1 VTTTYNFASTLSV
14 RRPNTVQLAP
24 GAPPVAQPAR
34 ANQCWGLIAE
44 PDGSHRT
51 CRARARG
58 HGGTAEKLTCQ
69 SHRKLEES
77 AQALRASLQEQTQEA
92 ANG

>member
-1 VTTTYNFASTLSV
+1 MSTTTYNFASTLSV
-14 RRPNTVQLAP
+14 RRPNTVTLAP

-51 CRARARG
+51 CRSRARG
-58 HGGTAEKLTCQ
+58 AGGRAEKLTCQ
-69 SHRKLEES
+69 SHRKLEEG
-77 AQALRASLQEQTQEA
+77 AQRLRAAALEA
-92 ANG
+92 AE

>member
-1 VTTTYNFASTLSV
+1 MSTNYNFASTLSV

-51 CRARARG
+51 CRSRARG
-58 HGGTAEKLTCQ
+58 AGGSAEKLTCY
-69 SHRKLEES
+69 SHRKLEED
-77 AQALRASLQEQTQEA
+77 AQRLRASLQEA
-92 ANG
+92 AE